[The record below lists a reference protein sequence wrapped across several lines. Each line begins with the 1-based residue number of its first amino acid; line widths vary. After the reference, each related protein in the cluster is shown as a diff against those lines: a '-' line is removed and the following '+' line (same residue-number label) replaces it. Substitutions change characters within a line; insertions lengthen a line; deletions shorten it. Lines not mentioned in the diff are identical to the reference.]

1 MATLSPVKV
10 EVHAGS
16 ANGSAA
22 PLAPPPVIILNM
34 FYSGLGIARD
44 MAGKGVRVVG
54 LSSDRKIYGNF
65 TRLCEVRWAPNSQEE
80 PGDLAAMLL
89 KLSSELGGAVI
100 FPTRDADVLLLDRFR
115 DVLSPHYR
123 LAIPPSD
130 CLLRVMNKHA
140 LAVAALGAGIPVPRT
155 ALVSSRADLDRVES
169 EVGFPCVLKPVVA
182 ADWRGTENWEKVG
195 ARKAIRVNDKHE
207 LEREY
212 EVLSEIDGEVLVQ
225 QWISGSSDE
234 IVILGGH
241 VRKGGEL
248 LDYFTAR
255 KLVQSPDDCGTGCLV
270 ASEPIPEI
278 IELSKRLCR
287 ALEYQGMAEI
297 EYKYDRESR
306 EFRLIEINT
315 RHWDWHRL
323 GSASGI
329 NLSWTA
335 YCDWTG
341 HSLDSQAKPVAR
353 AKWIAEDALLI
364 YMLRG
369 LYRRRLRVGDVWKKL
384 SGRRVYGISD
394 WNDPWPGFRYG
405 LREFLP
411 NIAKSFLRITSGGL
425 S

>member
-1 MATLSPVKV
+1 MATLSAVKV
-10 EVHAGS
+10 QVPAGS
-16 ANGSAA
+16 ANGAAA

-155 ALVSSRADLDRVES
+155 ALVFSRADLDRVES

-195 ARKAIRVNDKHE
+195 ARKAIRVNDRDE
-207 LEREY
+207 LKREY

-270 ASEPIPEI
+270 ASEPILEI

-369 LYRRRLRVGDVWKKL
+369 LYRRRLRVADVWKKL

-411 NIAKSFLRITSGGL
+411 NLAKSFLRITSGGL

>member
-10 EVHAGS
+10 QVHVGS
-16 ANGSAA
+16 ANGA
-22 PLAPPPVIILNM
+22 PLAPPAVIILNM

-80 PGDLAAMLL
+80 PGELAAMLL

-115 DVLSPHYR
+115 DVLSRHYR

-130 CLLRVMNKHA
+130 CLLRVMNKYA
-140 LAVAALGAGIPVPRT
+140 LAIAAQGAGVPVPRT
-155 ALVSSRADLDRVES
+155 ALVSSRTDLQRVES

-182 ADWRGTENWEKVG
+182 ADWRGSENWQKVG
-195 ARKAIRVNDKHE
+195 ARKAIRVNDRDE

-212 EVLSEIDGEVLVQ
+212 ELLSQIDREVLVQ
-225 QWISGSSDE
+225 QWIPGSSE
-234 IVILGGH
+234 QIVVLGGY
-241 VRKGGEL
+241 VREGGEL
-248 LDYFTAR
+248 VDYFTAR

-270 ASEPIPEI
+270 ESEPIPEI
-278 IELSKRLCR
+278 IELSQRLCR

-297 EYKYDRESR
+297 EYKYDSESR

-341 HSLDSQAKPVAR
+341 RPLDSQPKQVAH

-369 LYRRRLRVGDVWKKL
+369 LYRRRLRVRDVWKKL
-384 SGRRVYGISD
+384 SGRRVYGIFD
-394 WNDPWPGFRYG
+394 WNDPWPGLRYC

-411 NIAKSFLRITSGGL
+411 DLAKSFLRIASGGA